1 MFSALL
7 VTTAAIAVGGGFLAL
22 LVGVQAGVDL
32 FLGGIVVILPQGWL
46 AYQLGSQRW
55 SGKPAILAFAKYSLV
70 GAGFAALFALKTPI
84 NGLAVLA
91 GAVIAIGAVPIVFA
105 AKERTKATKSGQVR
119 LKQKKRR

>member
-7 VTTAAIAVGGGFLAL
+7 VTTTAIAVGGGLLAL
-22 LVGVQAGVDL
+22 LVGVQPGVDL
-32 FLGGIVVILPQGWL
+32 FLGGLVVILPQSWL

-55 SGKPAILAFAKYSLV
+55 SGKPGMLAFAKYPLA

-91 GAVIAIGAVPIVFA
+91 GAVIAIGAVPTVFA
-105 AKERTKATKSGQVR
+105 VKERTKATKSG
-119 LKQKKRR
+119 

>member
-91 GAVIAIGAVPIVFA
+91 GAVIATGAVPIVFA
-105 AKERTKATKSGQVR
+105 AKERTKATKSG
-119 LKQKKRR
+119 

>member
-1 MFSALL
+1 MFSALF

-105 AKERTKATKSGQVR
+105 AKERTKATKSG
-119 LKQKKRR
+119 